1 MWNPARSKKVR
12 DTPMAT
18 SLSAPI
24 GSTGSGLPENSLA
37 GESRKSLRAAL
48 NGSIHGG
55 AARSGVGRDGTHSD
69 GSEVMP
75 GERVLSSRSEFM
87 PDITP
92 RVSPPALDIT

>member
-1 MWNPARSKKVR
+1 MWKPARSRKVR
-12 DTPMAT
+12 DTPIAT

-37 GESRKSLRAAL
+37 GDRRKSLRTAL

-55 AARSGVGRDGTHSD
+55 VARSGVGRDGTQRD

-75 GERVLSSRSEFM
+75 GERVVSSRSELS

-92 RVSPPALDIT
+92 SVRPPAFDIT